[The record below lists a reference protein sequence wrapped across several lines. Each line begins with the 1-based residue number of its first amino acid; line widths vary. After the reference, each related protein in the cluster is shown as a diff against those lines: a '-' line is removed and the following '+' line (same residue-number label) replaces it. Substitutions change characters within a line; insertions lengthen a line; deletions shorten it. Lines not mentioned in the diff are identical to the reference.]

1 MLYKI
6 RWRIE
11 WAAQKNHPTSGSL
24 PNQAPKGET
33 LEILGSKKV
42 WDSYENNGFFMI
54 FSDFPRLSR
63 GTLSIVMHFSGIK
76 NVHVGSLMVF
86 AFGKIDFVDTA
97 DQFLAIS
104 WDQKVS

>member
-1 MLYKI
+1 
-6 RWRIE
+6 
-11 WAAQKNHPTSGSL
+11 
-24 PNQAPKGET
+24 
-33 LEILGSKKV
+33 
-42 WDSYENNGFFMI
+42 MI
-54 FSDFPRLSR
+54 FHDFPRLSR

-76 NVHVGSLMVF
+76 NVYVGSLVVF